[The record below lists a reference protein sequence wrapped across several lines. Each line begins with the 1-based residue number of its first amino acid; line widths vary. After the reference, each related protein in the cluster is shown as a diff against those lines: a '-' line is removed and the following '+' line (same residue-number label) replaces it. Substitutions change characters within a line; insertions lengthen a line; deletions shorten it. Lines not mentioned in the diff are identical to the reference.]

1 MAVAWQDVWVLIMAT
16 YYWVGGA
23 GTWDSSTTTNWS
35 SSSGGAGGAG
45 FPTSADNVIFDASSG
60 TGTITASAATSSCNN
75 FTWTGGASLTFSN
88 TWSVFGSVVYN
99 STVNGSGPTMAATTT
114 GKTITTNGFTS
125 AGAIIFNGVGG
136 GWTLQDNLTLTNTG
150 FLQAGTVNLNG
161 FTLRS
166 PGIFTV
172 TTAST
177 KVLNGPGTLSLGSSF
192 TANTATNFSVTGNV
206 SLFVNQTGGTQ
217 QFNVGTLALNFL
229 QLIIGGAAACRIV
242 TGSSCNFGKVS
253 NSIVPATLRLSVDI
267 TVGELALRGTAGNL
281 VTINSFT
288 AATQRTITQTTG
300 TVNGDYLSITDIN
313 ATGGATFYAGA
324 NSTDGGNNA
333 GWTFANAPWGQFVFF

>member
-1 MAVAWQDVWVLIMAT
+1 MAVACQELWVLVMAT
-16 YYWVGGA
+16 YYWVGGT
-23 GTWDSSTTTNWS
+23 GTWDASTTTNWS

-60 TGTITASAATSSCNN
+60 TGTITASASTSSCNN
-75 FTWTGGASLTFSN
+75 FTWTGGSSLVFSD
-88 TWSVFGSVVYN
+88 TYSVFGNVVFN
-99 STVNGSGPTMAATTT
+99 SNINTGGPTMAATTT
-114 GKTITTNGFTS
+114 GKTITTNGFTAS
-125 AGAIIFNGVGG
+125 TIIFNGVGG
-136 GWTLQDNLTLTNTG
+136 GWTLQDNYTSTNSG
-150 FLQAGTVNLNG
+150 YLQAGTVNLNG

-172 TTAST
+172 GTAST
-177 KVLNGPGTLSLGSSF
+177 KVLNGPGTLSLGSSLS
-192 TANTATNFSVTGNV
+192 ANAATNFSITGSV
-206 SLFVNQTGGTQ
+206 FLFVNQTGGTQ
-217 QFNVGTLALNFL
+217 LFNGGALALNFS
-229 QLIIGGAAACRIV
+229 QLIIGGAAAYRIV
-242 TGSSCNFGKVS
+242 TGSSCNFGRVS

-313 ATGGATFYAGA
+313 ATGGAKFYAGA
-324 NSTDGGNNA
+324 NSTNGGNNA
-333 GWTFANAPWGQFVFF
+333 GWTFANAPWGQFLSF